1 MIAWDSQEVARFLGV
16 QAQQPHG
23 EDTEFIFAFESGG
36 QPVHLVVQ
44 PYNDY
49 AIVTLGKPEGHA
61 QLRTDC
67 ASVRLEDPADE
78 GVGPSLV
85 LRAPSIPGSAGG
97 DALPSPYWIRITAVV
112 EGFRIESS
120 FAFEETPE
128 RRVAAVPGGRRPL
141 WGCVVVIML
150 IAAAIAL
157 IGFILPLLT
166 A

>member
-1 MIAWDSQEVARFLGV
+1 MISWDSEEVARFLGV
-16 QAQQPHG
+16 HPQQPHG

-49 AIVTLGKPEGHA
+49 AIVTLGKSEGHA
-61 QLRTDC
+61 QLQTDC
-67 ASVRLEDPADE
+67 ASVRLEHPADE

-85 LRAPSIPGSAGG
+85 LRAPSIPASAGG
-97 DALPSPYWIRITAVV
+97 DALPSPYWIRITAAV

-157 IGFILPLLT
+157 IGFIIPLLT